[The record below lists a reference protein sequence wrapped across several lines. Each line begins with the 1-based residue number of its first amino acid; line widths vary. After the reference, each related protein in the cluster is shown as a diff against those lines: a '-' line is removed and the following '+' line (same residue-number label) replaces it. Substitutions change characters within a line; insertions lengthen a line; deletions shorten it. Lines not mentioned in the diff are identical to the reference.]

1 MWYNYNIT
9 FYYFCKNN
17 LKPSYIIYPLKG
29 GRFPHEENGHK
40 MLQNKNSN
48 DFNNENPEKTSS
60 KSKNK
65 KKKKKIHPVKK
76 FFAIIGTTLLS
87 LVLIFVISGSIIAAA
102 LTVYVLQFVD
112 QDAVD
117 ISLSDLDLDYTTF
130 IYGYDQNG
138 ARVEL
143 QSISRNADRIP
154 VTIDQIPQHVQD
166 AFVYIEDERFYEH
179 YGVDWKRT
187 FLAFLNEFLHMWG
200 RQGGSTIT
208 QQLVKNVTGDDDL
221 DWERKMREI
230 FRAAT
235 LEKYCPK
242 TDILEAYLNYIGF
255 GGSTAGIQAASLKYF
270 GKDVSELTI
279 AEGACLAAI
288 PKSPNEYNPFAYYID
303 DETGRP
309 VYYGKEKCLERQKDV
324 LAAMYKNAVI
334 SKLQYE
340 EAVNEDVQFLDPNAR
355 YSDENNGIQNWF
367 VDMVIRDVILDFEDL
382 YGIDYDEASN
392 KLYNGGYEIYAT
404 VDIEMQEAVEAK
416 FKDYTNFSQTVLTD
430 PPQAAFIC
438 MDYQGNIKAVVGG
451 IGEKSGSN
459 INNRATRATRSPGS
473 CIKPITSYGYAVEND
488 LITWSTIFT
497 NKPVTEILDEET
509 GLKRTWPYN
518 YNSKTYDYAGY
529 FTFQALQRSLN
540 TVPAQ
545 LIQMETPQA
554 VFEFVQNKFQI
565 TTLVADDADLAPL
578 SVGALTKGLT
588 LKELV
593 AAYQVFGNGG
603 KYYTPTSYTQVLDS
617 NGKVILQHKY
627 TPIQSISKESA
638 YVMNKLMQTVI
649 EGPNGTGKAAK
660 LANTPL
666 VGKTGTSQE
675 WKDLSFVG
683 CTPEYVSGIWY
694 GYDIPKEIPTGT
706 YYSSSAVWKN
716 VFGDIADSGT
726 NKTFPECD
734 DVQEL
739 YYCTETGLLASGTCP
754 TGSIGYYKST
764 NIPEMCSVDHTK
776 KNKEKTTDKKSSTA
790 ELDIM
795 QLADFLE

>member
-1 MWYNYNIT
+1 MNAEMPENYNT
-9 FYYFCKNN
+9 DDT
-17 LKPSYIIYPLKG
+17 
-29 GRFPHEENGHK
+29 EN
-40 MLQNKNSN
+40 
-48 DFNNENPEKTSS
+48 EATEAAS
-60 KSKNK
+60 KKKEK
-65 KKKKKIHPVKK
+65 KKKKRKKMHPVKK

-102 LTVYVLQFVD
+102 LTVYVLQFAD
-112 QDAVD
+112 QNAVD

-130 IYGYDQNG
+130 IYGYDENG
-138 ARVEL
+138 AKVEL

-187 FLAFLNEFLHMWG
+187 FLAFLNEILNMWG
-200 RQGGSTIT
+200 SKQGGSTIT
-208 QQLVKNVTGDDDL
+208 QQLVKNVTGDDEQN
-221 DWERKMREI
+221 WERKMREI

-255 GGSTAGIQAASLKYF
+255 GGSTAGVQAASLKYF
-270 GKDVSELTI
+270 GKDVSELSI

-288 PKSPNEYNPFAYYID
+288 PKSPESYNPFAYYID
-303 DETGRP
+303 DETGEK
-309 VYYGKEKCLERQKDV
+309 VYSGKELCLERQKEV

-334 SKLQYE
+334 SKKQYE
-340 EAVNEDVQFLDPNAR
+340 EALTEKIEFLDPDAK
-355 YSDENNGIQNWF
+355 YESGDSEVQNWF

-404 VDIEMQEAVEAK
+404 VDINMQNELEEK
-416 FKDYTNFSQTVLTD
+416 FKDYTNFSETVLSD

-459 INNRATRATRSPGS
+459 ISNRATRATRSPGS
-473 CIKPITSYGYAVEND
+473 TIKPITSYGYAVEND

-509 GLKRTWPYN
+509 GQKRTWPYN
-518 YNSKTYDYAGY
+518 YNSKTYDYGGY

-554 VFEFVQNKFQI
+554 VFDFLQNRFQI
-565 TTLVADDADLAPL
+565 TTLTASDADLAPL
-578 SVGALTKGLT
+578 SVGALTNGLT

-603 KYYTPTSYTQVLDS
+603 KYYSPTSYTQVLDS
-617 NGKVILQHKY
+617 DGKVVLQHKY
-627 TPIQSISKESA
+627 TPIQSISKETA
-638 YVMNKLMQTVI
+638 YVMNKLLQTVI
-649 EGPNGTGKAAK
+649 EGPNGTGRAAK
-660 LANTPL
+660 LTNTTL
-666 VGKTGTSQE
+666 VGKTGTSQD

-683 CTPEYVSGIWY
+683 CTPDYVSGVWY

-706 YYSSSAVWKN
+706 YYSSSIVWKN
-716 VFGDIADSGT
+716 VFGDIADAASD
-726 NKTFPECD
+726 KTFPECD

-739 YYCTETGLLASGTCP
+739 YYCTNTGLLANGTCP
-754 TGSIGYYKST
+754 TGDIGYYKST
-764 NIPEMCSVDHTK
+764 NIPEMCSVNHS
-776 KNKEKTTDKKSSTA
+776 KKSEDTSTA
-790 ELDIM
+790 ELSLSDIT
-795 QLADFLE
+795 QLADFLG